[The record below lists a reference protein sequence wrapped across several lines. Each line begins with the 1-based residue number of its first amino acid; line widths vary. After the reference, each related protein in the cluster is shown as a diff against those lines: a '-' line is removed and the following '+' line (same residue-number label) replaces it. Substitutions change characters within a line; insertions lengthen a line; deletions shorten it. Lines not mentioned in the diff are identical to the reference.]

1 MALPDRMLRII
12 DANRNRIAES
22 LRLLEDLARLLLNDA
37 SLARQLKAMR
47 HHLVTTTWPAGQ
59 SYLQARD
66 AAGDVGTYI
75 EVGSQAKQRGIAE
88 TVIANASRVQESLR
102 VIEELAKLPGSNL
115 DADKFKK
122 ARFALYS
129 IERDLISRMMRQD
142 KTGRISG
149 LYAIIDSGF
158 LEGRSHTEIAAQVI
172 AGGAKVVQLRDKT
185 TARGELLSV
194 ARELGKLCAAGNV
207 LFVVN
212 DHLDIAL
219 AADADGLH
227 LGQED
232 LPVAVARRILPIDKI
247 IGRSVVDV
255 TQAAAAEAEGADY
268 IAAGAIY
275 PTASREAVEVV
286 GLDVLG
292 EIKKKVALPLVA
304 IGGITRGNAAAVQ
317 AAGADSVAVISA
329 ILKAGSPEKAA
340 RQIVDRLW
348 GTK

>member
-1 MALPDRMLRII
+1 MALPDKTLRII

-37 SLARQLKAMR
+37 NLTRQIKAMR
-47 HHLVTTTWPAGQ
+47 HQLITTTWPAGH

-66 AAGDVGTYI
+66 AAGDVGAYI
-75 EVGSQAKQRGIAE
+75 EVGSQAKQRGIPE

-115 DADKFKK
+115 DADKYKK
-122 ARFALYS
+122 ARFKLYA

-142 KTGRISG
+142 KVGRISG
-149 LYAIIDSGF
+149 LYAIIDTGF
-158 LEGRSHTEIAAQVI
+158 LEGRSHSEIAAQVV

-185 TARGELLSV
+185 TAKGELLAV
-194 ARELGKLCAAGNV
+194 ARELRELCTAANV

-232 LPVAVARRILPIDKI
+232 LPVAVARRILPIDKL
-247 IGRSVVDV
+247 IGCSVVDAA
-255 TQAAAAEAEGADY
+255 QAAAAEADGADY

-275 PTASREAVEVV
+275 PTTSREAIEVI
-286 GLDVLG
+286 GLEVLG
-292 EIKKKVALPLVA
+292 KIKKKVALPLVA
-304 IGGITRGNAAAVQ
+304 IGGITGDNAAAVQ

-329 ILKAGSPEKAA
+329 ILQARSPEKAA
-340 RQIVDRLW
+340 RQIVNRFG